1 MSYLYKNEFEEIDN
15 ADIGKIVRVMDPK
28 SKFDTKLMYVAG
40 GTLNGYCYKNY
51 NNFNNKKDEVC
62 YIAECDF
69 DKDPLFVDYVN
80 ENKEKLIKEGGIATA
95 NSIKD
100 EVKSELEFNE
110 YFYEYDK
117 DGIVHTIEAANF
129 DDELIN
135 QIASNVFDT
144 VDWQTTQAYICE
156 IDWREEIK
164 EYYSKKMS
172 KGDLEL

>member
-1 MSYLYKNEFEEIDN
+1 MSYLYKNEFEEIEN

-51 NNFNNKKDEVC
+51 NNFNNNKDEVC

-80 ENKEKLIKEGGIATA
+80 ENKERLIKEGGIATA

-117 DGIVHTIEAANF
+117 D
-129 DDELIN
+129 
-135 QIASNVFDT
+135 
-144 VDWQTTQAYICE
+144 
-156 IDWREEIK
+156 
-164 EYYSKKMS
+164 
-172 KGDLEL
+172 